1 MGVRLSI
8 TAQWNAAI
16 QQSASSTTTAEQV
29 VHKTAD
35 ICVNFSNIHFGFHRL
50 LRNAPHYPNSQPP
63 MAAVSGIVA
72 VVARGKSSAC
82 SKHPQ
87 EEDIND
93 KVLCRRLQYKL
104 HQRRHRAKQK
114 EKMITLG
121 HDVQTLLTEIEQLNS
136 KRQRLFVDRNFFSSR
151 GTDAGVPA
159 RLAVEYFRLFKYGI
173 SPTNVIQQEQFL
185 RSIMTAQTVGPDYA
199 GVETIILLWKR
210 FSDFYVYSRYEIL
223 SMNVLVLADSTVVV
237 IDTNFHINC
246 RRDGVLTL
254 YPSLI
259 HHMDLLQKFI
269 SSMLVVPVRYR
280 FEFDADG
287 IVTWFSAD
295 WDLVSA
301 LSAHV
306 SLVDAASIL
315 AAANISKTGQIRST
329 VEEIQEPFNAEHDD
343 AISFLKQDVVDPR
356 HSVDFLL
363 S

>member
-1 MGVRLSI
+1 
-8 TAQWNAAI
+8 
-16 QQSASSTTTAEQV
+16 
-29 VHKTAD
+29 
-35 ICVNFSNIHFGFHRL
+35 
-50 LRNAPHYPNSQPP
+50 

-159 RLAVEYFRLFKYGI
+159 RLAVDELAPQRQCIFGSL
-173 SPTNVIQQEQFL
+173 T
-185 RSIMTAQTVGPDYA
+185 QTVGPDYA

-223 SMNVLVLADSTVVV
+223 SMNVSVLADSTVVV

-254 YPSLI
+254 YPSLV